1 MPIVLSVN
9 HERKEVEAVATGPI
23 HYPEVEHLCTERYV
37 GGLAYRE
44 FIDAR
49 GAGVLF
55 TPAEVRQFVELLLRL
70 GQESKL
76 GPTAVLVSTDVA
88 FGLMRLLEILV
99 EDVAGLSAMNEKQ
112 EHGWQAIA
120 SANSEV

>member
-23 HYPEVEHLCTERYV
+23 HYPEVEHHLCTERYV

-55 TPAEVRQFVELLLRL
+55 TPAEIRQIVALLRRL

-88 FGLMRLLEILV
+88 FGLMRMLEILV
-99 EDVAGLSAMNEKQ
+99 EDVAAVRPFRDEREARAWL
-112 EHGWQAIA
+112 A
-120 SANSEV
+120 SYS